1 MDCGLGDFLKK
12 GVTRKEFL
20 EALAQQSIF
29 TLCFAKAF
37 SPSHAAAWLVP
48 DGTGKKADHE
58 KKVLLTE
65 AKYYRK
71 LKDKEVQCV
80 LCPHQ
85 CIVAQ
90 GERGICGVR
99 ENQEGSYFTLTFG
112 HPCAL
117 HVDPVEKKPLFH
129 VLPGSRVYSIAT
141 VGCNLNCL
149 FCQNWQIS
157 QARQEEA
164 DYETVA
170 PDEVIERSKALNCDL
185 IAYTYS
191 EPTVFFEY
199 MLAIAKK
206 AHEKGLI
213 NTCHSNGF
221 IKPEPLSELSSFMD
235 AANIDLKGFTEEYYS
250 TVCGGAL
257 KPVLTSLKKIKK
269 GGIHL
274 ELTNL
279 IVPSKNDNISKIRS
293 MSQWIANELGPDVP
307 LHFSRFYPRYKL
319 RNLPPTPIK
328 TLERAREVAM
338 EEGLQFVYIGNVPP
352 GHKAENTYCPNC
364 KGLLI
369 ERRGYVIKKMAL
381 KGGECPD
388 CKCAIPGL
396 WG

>member
-1 MDCGLGDFLKK
+1 MDCGLEDFLKN

-20 EALAQQSIF
+20 EALAQQSIL
-29 TLCFAKAF
+29 TLCIAKAF
-37 SPSHAAAWLVP
+37 SPSHAAAWLLSENS
-48 DGTGKKADHE
+48 GKKDGKQ
-58 KKVLLTE
+58 KKVFVDE
-65 AKYYRK
+65 ARYYRK
-71 LKDKEVQCV
+71 LEGKEVQCL

-85 CIVAQ
+85 CIVSQ
-90 GERGICGVR
+90 GERGNCGVR
-99 ENQEGSYFTLTFG
+99 ENRDGTYFTLNYG

-129 VLPGSRVYSIAT
+129 VFPGSRVFSIAT

-157 QARQEEA
+157 QARPEEV
-164 DYETVA
+164 DHETVS
-170 PDEVIERSKALNCDL
+170 PEEVVERSKSLDCSL

-191 EPTVFFEY
+191 EPTIFFEY

-206 AHEKGLI
+206 AREKGLI

-221 IKPEPLSELSSFMD
+221 INPEPLSELSSFMD

-250 TVCGGAL
+250 KVCGGSL
-257 KPVLTSLKKIKK
+257 EPVLKSLKKMKK

-279 IVPSKNDNISKIRS
+279 IVPSKNDQIKHLRL
-293 MSQWIANELGPDVP
+293 MSQWIVNELGPEVP

-319 RNLPPTPIK
+319 RNLPPTPIG

-338 EEGLQFVYIGNVPP
+338 EEGLRYVYIGNLPP

-364 KGLLI
+364 KRLLI
-369 ERRGYVIKKMAL
+369 ERRGYVVKRMLL

-388 CKCAIPGL
+388 CKQTIPGL
-396 WG
+396 WL